1 MLKVTGKGAGNAFQ
15 HESGQHVVQ
24 RIPPTEHNGRKQTS
38 VVCVAVLPLPPEH
51 SIKSLSSNEIDIT
64 TTKGS
69 GPGGMNKNKVESAV
83 RAKHKATGLEVFIDG
98 RDQFKNKCFAIRIL
112 TVKVN
117 ELYNSK
123 KQADYNAHRKETL
136 GNGGRGTKIRTYNF
150 LESRVVDHRLGT
162 KTKNIKGIM
171 KGDLSLILQR

>member
-1 MLKVTGKGAGNAFQ
+1 MLKVRGKGAGKAFQ

-38 VVCVAVLPLPPEH
+38 VVSVAVLPLPPEH
-51 SIKSLSSNEIDIT
+51 TIKPLSQNEMDIT
-64 TTKGS
+64 TTKGT
-69 GPGGMNKNKVESAV
+69 GPGGQNKNKVESAV
-83 RAKHKATGLEVFIDG
+83 RARHKPTGIEVFIDG

-117 ELYNSK
+117 ELYNGK
-123 KQADYNAHRKETL
+123 KQADYNASRKEKL
-136 GNGGRGTKIRTYNF
+136 GSGGRGSKIRTYNF

-162 KTKNIKGIM
+162 KTSNIKAVM
-171 KGDLSLILQR
+171 KGELSLILQH